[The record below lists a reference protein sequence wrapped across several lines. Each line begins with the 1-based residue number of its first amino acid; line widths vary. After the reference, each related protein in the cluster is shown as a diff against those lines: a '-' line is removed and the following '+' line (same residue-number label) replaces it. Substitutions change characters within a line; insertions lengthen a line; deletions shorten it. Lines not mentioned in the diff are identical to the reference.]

1 MLRNTR
7 TLSGSSLYGKH
18 MHPLKSID
26 KMPNDPNDAPSL
38 SPVGDP
44 SRPDCILLTDAHA
57 FRRLFTGRFMRR
69 SPGRVRRMGLLDEFL
84 HRSSLLKVKAD
95 MARGFDVSVALYP
108 VAMDLAAWGI
118 VVDRVGRVFEAKPE
132 EGGFVELAYQGG
144 CCRTRK
150 DWISLV
156 GSRQHDEENNIRLF
170 FNKLRAMV
178 AGRITL
184 AGTMGFGLW
193 DALWMSFDMASA
205 RHTLSH
211 DPSFASRV
219 FLLWKEFHMSAVSA
233 MLDAGIKL
241 IFFRE
246 SPRGF
251 PPSEEV
257 ASAIDPYVR
266 EYLLDLTGA
275 VQARGGRIF
284 LDCDANEML
293 ETDYPLKWGFDGIGP
308 MLFRDEEDL
317 LLARK
322 SLSDEL
328 ILVGST
334 AFPKRVQVWQDRPSS
349 AGPAEFIAG
358 ETDRSC
364 PSEFVCPDKDI
375 HLAS

>member
-26 KMPNDPNDAPSL
+26 KMPNTPNDAPSL

-44 SRPDCILLTDAHA
+44 SRPECILLTDAQA
-57 FRRLFTGRFMRR
+57 FGRLFTGRFMRR
-69 SPGRVRRMGLLDEFL
+69 SPGRVKHLGLLDEFL
-84 HRSSLLKVKAD
+84 RRSSLLKVKAD

-108 VAMDLAAWGI
+108 VSMDLAAWGI
-118 VVDRVGRVFEAKPE
+118 IVDCVGRVFEAKTA

-144 CCRTRK
+144 CCRTKR
-150 DWISLV
+150 DWHRLV
-156 GSRQHDEENNIRLF
+156 GSRQFDEESNIRVF
-170 FNKLRAMV
+170 YNQLRTIV
-178 AGRITL
+178 GGRVTL

-193 DALWMSFDMASA
+193 DALWMSFDVDTA
-205 RHTLSH
+205 RYMLTH
-211 DPSFASRV
+211 DPSFASGV
-219 FLLWKEFHMSAVSA
+219 FLLWKRFHMSAVTA

-257 ASAIDPYVR
+257 ASAVDPYVR
-266 EYLLDLTGA
+266 EHFLDITAA

-322 SLSDEL
+322 SLSQEL

-334 AFPKRVQVWQDRPSS
+334 AFPKRLPIWQDRPSM
-349 AGPAEFIAG
+349 ADTAEFVEG
-358 ETDRSC
+358 GLDCSWS
-364 PSEFVCPDKDI
+364 SEFACPDKNID
-375 HLAS
+375 LAS